1 MEKKKLTE
9 GLAEITASSAKKVKE
24 VAADLSSKATG
35 LSKEKTTAIH
45 KDVDALVDWVA
56 HRNDILQQE
65 NTVVEQTKFED
76 LPVLG
81 KVIFGG
87 EVAIKKLPDEER
99 NQYAEYFK
107 KNGARI
113 TVLTAVN
120 PLFGLGVLGVEAAA
134 SGLVSAKASVGTT
147 AVGAG
152 LVGLSKVA
160 IASIPS
166 SASVSAISK
175 ALWYVPGL
183 QYVGVGLFA
192 LGAGATLFKTV
203 EKLPQGKKLAE
214 LFTEAQNQHNECY
227 IKLESNINVMGKV
240 LSDKIKSATAKLEE
254 TSKKIAITL
263 DDALHAD
270 QNLRLMQ
277 YQEIVLK
284 LYNSQSEIKQTLTE
298 LTDKYNE
305 LQIENEKLSKKI
317 VEYRINMQT
326 LACSSEYLK

>member
-1 MEKKKLTE
+1 MEKKKITE
-9 GLAEITASSAKKVKE
+9 GIAEITASSAKKVKE
-24 VAADLSSKATG
+24 VAADLSNKMTG
-35 LSKEKTTAIH
+35 VSKEKTTAIH
-45 KDVDALVDWVA
+45 KDVDNLIDWVA
-56 HRNDILQQE
+56 HRNHILKKE

-87 EVAIKKLPDEER
+87 EVAINKLPDNER
-99 NQYAEYFK
+99 NRYADYFE

-113 TVLTAVN
+113 TILTAVN
-120 PLFGLGVLGVEAAA
+120 PMLGFGVLGAEAAA
-134 SGLVSAKASVGTT
+134 NGLVSAKVGVGTT

-152 LVGLSKVA
+152 LLGLSKAA

-192 LGAGATLFKTV
+192 LGAGATLFKAV

-227 IKLESNINVMGKV
+227 IKLEQNINVMGKV
-240 LSDKIKSATAKLEE
+240 LSDKIKNATMKLEE
-254 TSKKIAITL
+254 TSRKIAIIL
-263 DDALHAD
+263 DDALHSD

-277 YQEIVLK
+277 YQEIILK
-284 LYNSQSEIKQTLTE
+284 LYSSQSEIKQTLTE

-305 LQIENEKLSKKI
+305 LKIENEKLSNKI

-326 LACSSEYLK
+326 LACGSEYLK